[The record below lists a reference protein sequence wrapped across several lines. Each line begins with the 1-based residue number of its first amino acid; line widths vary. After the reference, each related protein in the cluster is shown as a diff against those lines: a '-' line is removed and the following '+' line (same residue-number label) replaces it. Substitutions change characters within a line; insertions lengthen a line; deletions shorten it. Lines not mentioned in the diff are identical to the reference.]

1 MSRAWKLRDPVKRL
15 KQAATVVFL
24 AFICKENAI
33 FSHQNLTFKVQT
45 VRKLLYS
52 YWSTFYACVYVHYS
66 LIMLETKM
74 IFYAIYKNN
83 NFNPELYEQIFPLK
97 SIDMKYFIIL
107 IYKIVVFIAG
117 TSIYR
122 LVLTKNRAYS
132 LWRCL
137 F

>member
-1 MSRAWKLRDPVKRL
+1 METSRPGKTFETSCDSCFFSLYLRRKRY
-15 KQAATVVFL
+15 
-24 AFICKENAI
+24 

-66 LIMLETKM
+66 LIMLETTM

-107 IYKIVVFIAG
+107 IYKIVVFIVG